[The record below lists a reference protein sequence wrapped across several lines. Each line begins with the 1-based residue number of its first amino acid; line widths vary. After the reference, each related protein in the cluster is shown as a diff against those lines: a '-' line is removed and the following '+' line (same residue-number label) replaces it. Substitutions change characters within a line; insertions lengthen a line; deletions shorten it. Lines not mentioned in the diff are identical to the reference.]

1 MEENKGKYVLTWK
14 NSKYFADGFQVLRKV
29 TDDVRIK
36 YYYGQYEWN
45 DDNLLMEWDL
55 NDLDLCFEPLETE
68 HQPTFGERIRKC
80 LFGREYPKTD
90 ENRPDNNSIVICEYC
105 GGTHY
110 EVVEYGSHIWA
121 TELYLGIKPDR
132 FARFPNN
139 INRERCLEF
148 VKNDKTVKRYNKCLL
163 Y

>member
-1 MEENKGKYVLTWK
+1 MEENKGKYVLTWR

-29 TDDVRIK
+29 TLDDGRIK
-36 YYYGQYEWN
+36 YYYGQHVC
-45 DDNLLMEWDL
+45 DTPLLDWDL
-55 NDLDLCFEPLETE
+55 DGLDLCFEPLETE

-90 ENRPDNNSIVICEYC
+90 ENRPDNNSFVIAEYC
-105 GGTHY
+105 GGTYY

-139 INRERCLEF
+139 INRESCLKF
-148 VKNDKTVKRYNKCLL
+148 IGITKQ
-163 Y
+163 